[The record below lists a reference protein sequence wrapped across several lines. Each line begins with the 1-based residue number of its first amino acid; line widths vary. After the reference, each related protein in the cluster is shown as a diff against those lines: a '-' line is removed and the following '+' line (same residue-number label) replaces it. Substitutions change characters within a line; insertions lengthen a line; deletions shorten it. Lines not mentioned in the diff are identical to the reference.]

1 MDTVE
6 GFPQICEIIKLR
18 VCRGT
23 LKALWRRLYTAAIV
37 AAATPSLK
45 VLKNKCE
52 RDLAWVGTRDWEK
65 SET

>member
-1 MDTVE
+1 M
-6 GFPQICEIIKLR
+6 
-18 VCRGT
+18 
-23 LKALWRRLYTAAIV
+23 KALWRRLYTAAIV

-45 VLKNKCE
+45 VLKSKCE